1 MKIQQTEGIVLDKSQ
16 PQQMGMAQ
24 GNATET
30 ASLPVNSI
38 GEKEI
43 SKAIDTLKKYKE
55 AKKSLEQRIVDNEQ
69 WYKMRHWDVIRNKHN
84 QGDNARKDRP
94 EPTSAWLFN
103 SIANKHAD
111 AMDNYPEP
119 NVLPRER
126 ADEGDAK
133 SLTEILPV
141 ILERNDFEETY
152 SDAWWY
158 KLKTGTGVYG
168 VFWDS
173 TLENGLGDIAIKKL
187 DLLNIFWQ
195 PGITDIQ
202 KSRNL
207 FIVDLVDV
215 DILEARYPDLK
226 GKLDAKTID
235 VSEYVYDDTIDTSDK
250 AVVVDWYYKKQVG
263 TKTVLHFVKFVGN
276 EVLYASENDGTA
288 NPITGVSIAEAGW
301 YEHGKYPVVFDVL
314 YPEESTPCGF
324 GYVDICKDPQMYID
338 KLNQIVLENTL
349 KVSRKRWFVK
359 DNSSV
364 NLNEFADAS
373 KDFVSVAGSLNDDNI
388 KEINYTPIDMSI
400 INLLQ
405 YKVDELKETSGNRDV
420 NQGSASGGVTSGA
433 AISALQES
441 GNKLSRD
448 IIKSAYRCYTQI
460 NYLCIELIRQFY
472 DFERT
477 FRIEG
482 ADGMMR
488 YIAYSNANLM
498 TQPLTD
504 ASGEKGARMPVFDVV
519 VKPQRTNPFSR
530 LSQNELAKEL
540 YGAGF
545 FNPELADQALVALE
559 LMDFEGK
566 EKIIERIQQNQMAHL
581 QKQFAIM
588 GMGMGMPMGEPVP
601 DGADMKSSIPQEGGI
616 AGAVRNGQT
625 SYQQRLAQRS
635 VPSVE

>member
-1 MKIQQTEGIVLDKSQ
+1 MKIHETEGIVLDKSQ
-16 PQQMGMAQ
+16 PEMAMAQ

-30 ASLPVNSI
+30 VSLPVNAI
-38 GEKEI
+38 TEKDI
-43 SKAIDTLKKYKE
+43 SKAIDTLKKYKD
-55 AKKSLEQRIVDNEQ
+55 AKKSLEQRVIDNEQ
-69 WYKMRHWDVIRNKHN
+69 WYKMRHWDVVRNKHQ
-84 QGDNARKDRP
+84 QGENAHKDRP

-119 NVLPRER
+119 NVLPREQ
-126 ADEGDAK
+126 ADEADAQ

-141 ILERNDFEETY
+141 ILERNEFEETY

-173 TLENGLGDIAIKKL
+173 SLENGIGDISIKKL
-187 DLLNIFWQ
+187 DLLNIFFEA
-195 PGITDIQ
+195 GITDIQ

-207 FIVDLVDV
+207 FIVDLVDT

-235 VSEYVYDDTIDTSDK
+235 VSEYVYDDTVDTSDK

-276 EVLYASENDGTA
+276 NILYASENDGTP
-288 NPITGVSIAEAGW
+288 NPLTGKTIAEAGW

-314 YPEESTPCGF
+314 YPEEGTPCGF

-364 NLNEFADAS
+364 NINEFADAS

-388 KEINYTPIDMSI
+388 KEIEYKPLDMNI

-420 NQGSASGGVTSGA
+420 NQGSSSGGVTSGA

-448 IIKSAYRCYTQI
+448 IIKAAYRCYTQI

-482 ADGMMR
+482 VGGAMK
-488 YIAYSNANLM
+488 YIAYSNANIAP
-498 TQPLTD
+498 QPVMD
-504 ASGEKGARMPVFDVV
+504 ESGEMGTRVPVFDVV

-545 FNPELADQALVALE
+545 FNPELADQALIALE

-566 EKIIERIQQNQMAHL
+566 EKIVEKITNNQMQYL
-581 QKQFAIM
+581 QKQLMTMAM
-588 GMGMGMPMGEPVP
+588 GAGIPMNAPVP
-601 DGADMKSSIPQEGGI
+601 QGVEMDSSIPQEGGI
-616 AGAVRNGQT
+616 AGAIRNGNT
-625 SYQQRLAQRS
+625 SYQQRLAQQA